1 MRHLSAFAFFLLSAC
16 IAGAQKNVSYFVSY
30 TYTNESIKF
39 PDNQLFTI
47 PYYMFANADSSRLF
61 FRRIKKA
68 KSAAQTVPG
77 GRIHIGNLDIMPD
90 TVFYKE
96 GRWIK
101 LTRDKW
107 EPIKPFAMG
116 FTETGQT
123 RKILGYECTQFVAT
137 DSTGNQLV
145 RIYASKALPPNLI
158 PYIGLESFPYGI
170 LEIRHLGMGWKL
182 IPRRVKKM
190 K

>member
-1 MRHLSAFAFFLLSAC
+1 MRPFSAIACFLLITC
-16 IAGAQKNVSYFVSY
+16 IAGAQNNDSYFVSY

-68 KSAAQTVPG
+68 KSAAQIVPG

-90 TVFYKE
+90 TVFYKD

-101 LTRDKW
+101 LTGDKW
-107 EPIKPFAMG
+107 EPIKPFAME

-123 RKILGYECTQFVAT
+123 RKILGYECAQFVAT
-137 DSTGNQLV
+137 DSAGNQLV
-145 RIYASKALPPNLI
+145 RIYASKALPPTLI
-158 PYIGLESFPYGI
+158 PFIGLESFPYGI

-182 IPRRVKKM
+182 VPRRIKKM